1 MSFAICV
8 FPIAVCP
15 WVRLS
20 FITDGHGKGILCP
33 FESVA
38 LKGTRDC
45 IDRAAPF
52 STLEDFRLSALNI
65 NTPY

>member
-1 MSFAICV
+1 MSFAICI
-8 FPIAVCP
+8 FPIAVFP

-33 FESVA
+33 FKSVA
-38 LKGTRDC
+38 LKGTHDF

-52 STLEDFRLSALNI
+52 SAFRRFQALTI
-65 NTPY
+65 